1 MILLDHVNNWQF
13 YNPGLVGYPSDDIN
27 KFLWMVRI
35 GGGVFPHIK
44 EPDYLVIFSTSFI
57 CYHLSNLKK
66 KILFCREM
74 VNTELMH
81 KPHQPCSTALCTNC
95 RIIGTNFSYI
105 MLFFQR
111 PKNMMT
117 DELYSRVLGLL
128 NHRWMEK
135 VLIE

>member
-1 MILLDHVNNWQF
+1 
-13 YNPGLVGYPSDDIN
+13 
-27 KFLWMVRI
+27 MVRI

-57 CYHLSNLKK
+57 CYHLSNLKQFF
-66 KILFCREM
+66 LFYREM

-81 KPHQPCSTALCTNC
+81 KPLQPCSTALCTNC
-95 RIIGTNFSYI
+95 HIIGTIFSYI
-105 MLFFQR
+105 MLFFQG
-111 PKNMMT
+111 PKNMMM
-117 DELYSRVLGLL
+117 DELYPHVLGLL